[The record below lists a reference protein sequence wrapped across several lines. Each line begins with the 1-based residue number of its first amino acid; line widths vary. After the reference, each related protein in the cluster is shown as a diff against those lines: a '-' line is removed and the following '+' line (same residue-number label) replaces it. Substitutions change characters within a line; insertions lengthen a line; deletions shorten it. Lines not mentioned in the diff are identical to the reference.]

1 MKQKHSYVSVLGLI
15 VTLLFTLTAPCFGSE
30 TKGTATIERIEPEET
45 RMKVQ
50 TGAALLVCSYQDNK
64 CEKML
69 LEGAMLRTQFEAK
82 LPSIPKDQEI
92 IFYCG

>member
-1 MKQKHSYVSVLGLI
+1 MKLQYPHVSILVLV
-15 VTLLFTLTAPCFGSE
+15 VTLLFTLNAPCFGSE
-30 TKGTATIERIEPEET
+30 KKGAAAIERIGPEET

-50 TGAALLVCSYQDNK
+50 KEAAVLVCAYEDNK

-69 LEGAMLRTQFEAK
+69 LEGAMLRSQFEAK
-82 LPSIPKDQEI
+82 LPSISKDQEI

>member
-1 MKQKHSYVSVLGLI
+1 MKLQHPHVSILVLV
-15 VTLLFTLTAPCFGSE
+15 VTLLFTLNAPCFGSE
-30 TKGTATIERIEPEET
+30 TKGAATIERIGPEET

-50 TGAALLVCSYQDNK
+50 TGAALLVCAYDDNK

-69 LEGAMLRTQFEAK
+69 LEGAMLRSQFEVK